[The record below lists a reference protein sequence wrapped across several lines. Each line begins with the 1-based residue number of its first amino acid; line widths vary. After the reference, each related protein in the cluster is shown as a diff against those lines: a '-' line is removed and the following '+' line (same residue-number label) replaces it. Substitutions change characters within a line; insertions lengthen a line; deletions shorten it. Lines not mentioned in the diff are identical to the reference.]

1 MRVQLFVVIPYNAMK
16 LYVYILK
23 RLALKG
29 FEIFKNIPSNCRLQF
44 SDFFSK
50 ISAIYLSTD
59 RHIKCIVCIC
69 VSFLCSCLTFE
80 TLHYPWIPSSCLLRH
95 IRPILPFG
103 YAPINGLP
111 WGYNPGSYRGGNN
124 SYKGV

>member
-1 MRVQLFVVIPYNAMK
+1 MIVQLFVVIPYNAIK

-29 FEIFKNIPSNCRLQF
+29 FEILKNIPFNCRLQF

-50 ISAIYLSTD
+50 ISAISLSTD

-69 VSFLCSCLTFE
+69 VSFSCSCLTFE
-80 TLHYPWIPSSCLLRH
+80 TLHYPWIPSFLY
-95 IRPILPFG
+95 LPFVFFV
-103 YAPINGLP
+103 ALMT
-111 WGYNPGSYRGGNN
+111 
-124 SYKGV
+124 V